1 MRWPKR
7 APDIAPRNCAALLSR
22 TILRRDRLT
31 VRPSPLS
38 LDLRVVLPQIRDNM
52 SQATSPIEN
61 EHSDFGASDI
71 RISLQKLERRDLWV
85 WGNAVVVILALS
97 VAVFSLSFYLAG
109 RKTFFGFDERTAV
122 RILLALVLIFTAQV
136 VVQHLS
142 FRRLQRELA
151 EQQIQAEVFRRLAMF
166 DPLTSLYNRRFAEQR
181 LKAEIARS
189 ERKGHPLTVVL
200 IDLND
205 FKQINDTY
213 GHQAG
218 DTVLK
223 EFAKR
228 LNRATRGADLAA
240 RWGGDEFI
248 LLLVDCDPSQ
258 LPTILN
264 RLEGFSVEVH
274 GRELPVM
281 MAVGWKSYQ
290 PGDQMSDLVERADRM
305 LYVSKGAAKKQGSSP
320 QPVDEL
326 ASRML

>member
-1 MRWPKR
+1 
-7 APDIAPRNCAALLSR
+7 
-22 TILRRDRLT
+22 
-31 VRPSPLS
+31 
-38 LDLRVVLPQIRDNM
+38 M

-61 EHSDFGASDI
+61 EYSDFGAAEI
-71 RISLQKLERRDLWV
+71 RANLQRLERRDLWV

-97 VAVFSLSFYLAG
+97 IAVFSLSFYLAG
-109 RKTFFGFDERTAV
+109 KKTFFGFDESTAV
-122 RILLALVLIFTAQV
+122 RILVTLVLIFTAQV
-136 VVQHLS
+136 VVQHMS

-189 ERKGHPLTVVL
+189 ERKGHPLIVVL

-240 RWGGDEFI
+240 RWGGDEFM
-248 LLLVDCDPSQ
+248 LLLVDCEPAQ
-258 LPTILN
+258 LPTILT

-290 PGDQMSDLVERADRM
+290 TGDQMSDLVERADRM
-305 LYVSKGAAKKQGSSP
+305 LYVNKSATKKQVSSP
-320 QPVDEL
+320 PPVDEL
-326 ASRML
+326 ASRLL